1 MTVSKK
7 PVVTLALQG
16 GGAHGAFTWGVLDRL
31 LEEGIGIEGISG
43 TSSGA
48 MNAATLAC
56 GMLQGGN
63 EHARAQLESFWRK
76 VSQKSHNIP
85 TYHSVQPRS
94 SNPLSSPLH
103 LLKSLFFQMLSPYF
117 LNPFN
122 INPLKDILEEIVDFS
137 LLHREDA
144 LKLYICATNVET
156 NRVKIFENKELC
168 KEALLASACLSMLAQ
183 AVKWKGEHYWDGGF
197 MGNPMLEPL
206 IYNCTSRDLIIVQ
219 AVTMRRPE
227 VPMTPDQILNRIQ
240 EITFNSSFMG
250 EIRNIVNIQ
259 KLSEKNFC
267 DQENPYANL
276 RLHCIQNEPLM
287 ADLPPSSKENTR
299 WDFLVRLRDEG
310 RKTADQWLQENL
322 GTVGVASTM
331 DLEAWRNQTPS
342 TTCATLKWTR

>member
-1 MTVSKK
+1 MTLQTK
-7 PVVTLALQG
+7 PIVTLALQG

-31 LEEGIGIEGISG
+31 LEEDITIEGISG

-56 GMLQGGN
+56 AMLQGGN
-63 EHARAQLESFWRK
+63 EHARKQLEHFWQK
-76 VSQKSHNIP
+76 VSQKSHNF
-85 TYHSVQPRS
+85 
-94 SNPLSSPLH
+94 SNYSTSKHFPNPVKSPLH
-103 LLKSLFFQMLSPYF
+103 LLKNLFFQMLSPYF

-122 INPLKDILEEIVDFS
+122 INPLKDIIKELIDFS
-137 LLHREDA
+137 VLHKEDA

-156 NRVKIFENKELC
+156 NRIKIFENSELC
-168 KEALLASACLSMLAQ
+168 QEALLASACLPMLTQ

-206 IYNCTSRDLIIVQ
+206 IYNCTSRDLIIIQ
-219 AVTMRRPE
+219 ANALRRPE

-267 DQENPYANL
+267 NQDNPYANL
-276 RLHCIQNEPLM
+276 RLHCIENETFMAQLPLN
-287 ADLPPSSKENTR
+287 SKENTR
-299 WDFLVRLRDEG
+299 WDFLVHLKDEG
-310 RKTADQWLQENL
+310 RKTADQWLLKNL
-322 GTVGVASTM
+322 STVGISSTM
-331 DLEAWRNQTPS
+331 DLEAWRSQTPS
-342 TTCATLKWTR
+342 TTCATLK